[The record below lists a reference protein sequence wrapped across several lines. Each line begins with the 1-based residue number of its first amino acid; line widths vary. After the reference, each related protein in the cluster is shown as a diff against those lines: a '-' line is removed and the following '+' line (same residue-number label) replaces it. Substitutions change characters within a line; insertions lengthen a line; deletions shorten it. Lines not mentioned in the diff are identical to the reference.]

1 MDKDTLPV
9 HVVNLAQQKGQ
20 AFTEA
25 TMMKVLDDRQQ
36 HLVADRSSERFK
48 WGEALMIVLGNHN

>member
-20 AFTEA
+20 VFTETA
-25 TMMKVLDDRQQ
+25 MMKVLADRQQ
-36 HLVADRSSERFK
+36 HLVADRSSDRFN
-48 WGEALMIVLGNHN
+48 WAETFLIC

>member
-20 AFTEA
+20 VFTETA
-25 TMMKVLDDRQQ
+25 MMKVLADRQQ
-36 HLVADRSSERFK
+36 HLSLIDPATASTGPRLS
-48 WGEALMIVLGNHN
+48 

>member
-20 AFTEA
+20 VFTE
-25 TMMKVLDDRQQ
+25 TVMMKVLADRQQ
-36 HLVADRSSERFK
+36 HLVADRSSVCFN
-48 WGEALMIVLGNHN
+48 WGEAFMICFGTRP

>member
-1 MDKDTLPV
+1 MDTDTLPM

-25 TMMKVLDDRQQ
+25 TMMKVLADRQQ
-36 HLVADRSSERFK
+36 HLVADRSIDRFN
-48 WGEALMIVLGNHN
+48 WGEAFLICFGNQY